1 MKPALQ
7 LRKIGAIN
15 NRPFLSDRFYKI
27 IVDGYTPLVYT
38 YYKVYHKVVS
48 KIEISLYDI
57 LKDVSNKSG
66 IPIAVLKGEM
76 LWEGKKRKREVVE
89 ARQFYFKRAR
99 DKTKHSLAR
108 IGLLVGKDHATV
120 LHGIKTVNNALLRE
134 YEIFFGNKI
143 SDKPRPEKYTREII
157 IKLRQESTESI
168 EKIKPAE
175 KIFQPEICKIGG
187 DIITFHRPM
196 IDGYHAPIQ

>member
-7 LRKIGAIN
+7 PKKIGAIN
-15 NRPFLSDRFYKI
+15 NRPLLSDRFYKI

-38 YYKVYHKVVS
+38 YYKVYHKVVR
-48 KIEISLYDI
+48 IEIGLYDI
-57 LKDVSNKSG
+57 LKDVSSKSG

-89 ARQFYFKRAR
+89 ARQFYFTRAR
-99 DKTKHSLAR
+99 DKTKCSLER

-134 YEIFFGNKI
+134 YEIFFGAKI
-143 SDKPRPEKYTREII
+143 PDKPKPEKYTREMII
-157 IKLRQESTESI
+157 ELRQKSAESI